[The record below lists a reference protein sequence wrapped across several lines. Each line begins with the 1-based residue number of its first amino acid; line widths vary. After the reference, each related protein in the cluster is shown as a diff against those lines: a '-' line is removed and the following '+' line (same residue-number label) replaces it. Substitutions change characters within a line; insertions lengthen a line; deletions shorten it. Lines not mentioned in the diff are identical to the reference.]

1 MKKTNGFVF
10 AQHRYG
16 QVVVNDGKISYRGI
30 EVPYIMQSNGR
41 FFCECEID
49 GQKICCNAR
58 TREGLADQFAE
69 CIDELYEE
77 ILERAYENLRRQAP
91 VEDYDPADDLP
102 FV

>member
-1 MKKTNGFVF
+1 MN
-10 AQHRYG
+10 A
-16 QVVVNDGKISYRGI
+16 N
-30 EVPYIMQSNGR
+30 
-41 FFCECEID
+41 
-49 GQKICCNAR
+49 NAR